1 MATKKNKHTEVESVR
16 MLKGRYMKP
25 ICPFCRSKMK
35 VMMYKGYYESFPFW
49 NCDCKDSELKHH
61 VVDTIVGDYG

>member
-1 MATKKNKHTEVESVR
+1 MAIKKTKSEVDKIKG
-16 MLKGRYMKP
+16 LKGRYMTP

-49 NCDCKDSELKHH
+49 NCDCKDSELKHR
-61 VVDTIVGDYG
+61 VVDTFAGSYR